1 MKALYED
8 FLMVVFTSLFLQFL
22 FSFNLKR
29 ETRQCK
35 GYYYNKFSKMNHSY
49 GPYMTE
55 SSSATQ
61 MNPTTKK
68 NMLRLVMQ
76 PSVRTVAQKHAKRET
91 L

>member
-1 MKALYED
+1 
-8 FLMVVFTSLFLQFL
+8 MVVFTLLFLQFL

-35 GYYYNKFSKMNHSY
+35 GYYNNKFSKMNHSY